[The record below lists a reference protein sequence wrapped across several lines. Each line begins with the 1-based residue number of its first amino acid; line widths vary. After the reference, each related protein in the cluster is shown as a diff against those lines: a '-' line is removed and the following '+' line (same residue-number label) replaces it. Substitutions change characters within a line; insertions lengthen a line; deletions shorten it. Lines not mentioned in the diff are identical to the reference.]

1 MLKEIISVTELTK
14 VFGGHVAVDHVSL
27 KIDKGSFVSV
37 IGPNGAGKTT
47 FFNMISGQL
56 PASSGKIFFEDQDIT
71 SLTAHK
77 RALLGLGRSF
87 QLTNLFPNLSAL
99 ENVQLAVQARKAK
112 GYKLLI
118 DRRFEES
125 LRALAME
132 SLRMVQLEDKFTTPA
147 SVLTHGEKR
156 KLELAIIMA
165 MGSKVLLLDEPTAGM
180 SVEEV
185 PAILKVLKDIKNRG
199 DKTIVL
205 VEHKMDMV
213 ISLSDRI
220 MVLHNG
226 RLLNV

>member
-1 MLKEIISVTELTK
+1 
-14 VFGGHVAVDHVSL
+14 
-27 KIDKGSFVSV
+27 
-37 IGPNGAGKTT
+37 
-47 FFNMISGQL
+47 
-56 PASSGKIFFEDQDIT
+56 
-71 SLTAHK
+71 
-77 RALLGLGRSF
+77 LGRSF

-226 RLLNV
+226 RLLTEGTSEEIINNPQVQKVYLGEAV